1 MSTGRGSSL
10 RRRKKLK
17 NKLSGSSAPIYYV
30 SPAALHEDGTVISCK
45 DRWEFFT
52 ASELRGFPVVGRT
65 NTYSGNGYVANLGY
79 NEETSWTVLADLHSH
94 NWIDKQ
100 TRAVFAEFTVYNG
113 NINLFVTAFLY
124 LETLPTGGA
133 FPWADF
139 KVFNGYRYSAKD
151 GLQSMWAEML
161 FIIFIIYFA
170 VREMRK
176 LLKQKL
182 AYFKSFF
189 NLIEAVLIP
198 LYIVI
203 FVLIIAR
210 WLTTS
215 ANIKSFKQNPKDF
228 VSFQYSAATDSALMA
243 VIGITCFLLNIK
255 FLRLLQFAKLF
266 FVIGKVIQ
274 AFTYPLMMF
283 MVPFTG
289 YFLLFCWC
297 AHLGFGGQLEE
308 FQTIPRTL
316 TTQFLHLLGAT
327 DFESIKN
334 ASPIFGPMYFL
345 AYSIFMLFVAF
356 NMFMAI
362 ICESIDADYD
372 EEFEKQAGDIQVVEY
387 LTKKFKLF
395 LGRDVDDDCRVDGED
410 DDGDHNDKLCFTER
424 QMDAFEESLGRLENF
439 VDCIDVDLQFE
450 ENIDRILNKSD
461 DQAVSLKDDII
472 FEDVDIV
479 DDVDDTEYA

>member
-1 MSTGRGSSL
+1 M
-10 RRRKKLK
+10 
-17 NKLSGSSAPIYYV
+17 
-30 SPAALHEDGTVISCK
+30 
-45 DRWEFFT
+45 
-52 ASELRGFPVVGRT
+52 
-65 NTYSGNGYVANLGY
+65 
-79 NEETSWTVLADLHSH
+79 
-94 NWIDKQ
+94 
-100 TRAVFAEFTVYNG
+100 
-113 NINLFVTAFLY
+113 
-124 LETLPTGGA
+124 
-133 FPWADF
+133 
-139 KVFNGYRYSAKD
+139 
-151 GLQSMWAEML
+151 
-161 FIIFIIYFA
+161 
-170 VREMRK
+170 
-176 LLKQKL
+176 
-182 AYFKSFF
+182 
-189 NLIEAVLIP
+189 
-198 LYIVI
+198 

-228 VSFQYSAATDSALMA
+228 VSFQYSAATDSALMS
-243 VIGITCFLLNIK
+243 VIGISCFLLNIK

-395 LGRDVDDDCRVDGED
+395 LGRDVDDECRVDGENGD
-410 DDGDHNDKLCFTER
+410 DDDDNDKLCFTDR
-424 QMDAFEESLGRLENF
+424 QMDAFEESMGRLENF
-439 VDCIDVDLQFE
+439 VDCADFLVRNFASGDKLLVRVPLE
-450 ENIDRILNKSD
+450 EPIRRGAKKQMSRQNSVSKRQKTQKTPEMAIIL
-461 DQAVSLKDDII
+461 V
-472 FEDVDIV
+472 
-479 DDVDDTEYA
+479 